1 MNDDAMT
8 GYPVPAKLGA
18 VRRRLIVIYNPTAG
32 RRRRRRMAEV
42 IRLLEGR
49 ADIAHR
55 RTTAR
60 GDAEAFARATP
71 KGAVAVVAGGDGTAN
86 EVANGLLAAG
96 GGEMAV
102 IPLGTA
108 NVLAAEL
115 GILDMAT
122 AARAAAAGSVL
133 ACRPGLAN
141 GRGFLTMAGAGFDAH
156 VVAGVS
162 PRLKRL
168 LGKGA
173 YVAEMLRQLLR
184 FSFPRYRVTI
194 DNVVHE
200 AASVIVARGHF
211 YGGRFVVAP
220 DARLEGDEL
229 HVCLFRRGGRL
240 RTIGYA
246 LALGLGRLHRLAD
259 VEIVRGIRVTIEG
272 PPGDPVQGD
281 GELIGILPVE
291 IELSP
296 IVIGLL
302 RPAWPSGYPCLAS
315 ARRCVPG
322 APPDQT

>member
-1 MNDDAMT
+1 MNDGTMT
-8 GYPVPAKLGA
+8 EYPATPGA
-18 VRRRLIVIYNPTAG
+18 EGARRRLIVIFNPTAG
-32 RRRRRRMAEV
+32 RRRTRRLAQAMRH
-42 IRLLEGR
+42 LEGR
-49 ADIAHR
+49 ADVTHR
-55 RTTAR
+55 RTSAR

-71 KGAVAVVAGGDGTAN
+71 QGAIAVVAGGDGTAN

-96 GGEMAV
+96 GGAMAV

-115 GILDMAT
+115 AILGMAS
-122 AARAAAAGSVL
+122 AAGAAASGSVL
-133 ACRPGLAN
+133 AYRPGLAN
-141 GRGFLTMAGAGFDAH
+141 GRGFLMMAGAGFDAH

-168 LGKGA
+168 FGKGA
-173 YVAEMLRQLLR
+173 YAIETLRQLRR
-184 FSFPRYRVTI
+184 FPFPRYRVTI
-194 DNVVHE
+194 DDVVHD

-220 DARLEGDEL
+220 EARLESDEL

-246 LALGLGRLHRLAD
+246 LALALGRLHRLAD
-259 VEIVRGIRVTIEG
+259 VEIIRARKVIIEG

-281 GELIGILPVE
+281 GDLIGRLPVA

-296 IVIGLL
+296 IAIGLL
-302 RPAWPSGYPCLAS
+302 RPSS
-315 ARRCVPG
+315 ARPRSCPRS
-322 APPDQT
+322 